1 MQFRIV
7 MFLRGARKPEIL
19 EETNADTGRTCE
31 TPHKKWVELT
41 IKLWNLKLWGTL
53 LSAALLCHSWENCNV
68 TFFFTWFT
76 AEWCNIGFGHHLAE
90 SKLDLWKYYFNTF
103 ICDNLFFYFFILP
116 QAMVKTTG
124 AKDCPPLTLHYNY
137 LMVSMVKA
145 LA

>member
-19 EETNADTGRTCE
+19 EETNEDTGRTCE
-31 TPHKKWVELT
+31 TPHKSGSSLQSNCGIWSCEAHCYQLHYYA
-41 IKLWNLKLWGTL
+41 TL
-53 LSAALLCHSWENCNV
+53 GRIV
-68 TFFFTWFT
+68 TLHFSSRVT

-116 QAMVKTTG
+116 QAMVKTAG
-124 AKDCPPLTLHYNY
+124 AKDCPPLSLHYNY